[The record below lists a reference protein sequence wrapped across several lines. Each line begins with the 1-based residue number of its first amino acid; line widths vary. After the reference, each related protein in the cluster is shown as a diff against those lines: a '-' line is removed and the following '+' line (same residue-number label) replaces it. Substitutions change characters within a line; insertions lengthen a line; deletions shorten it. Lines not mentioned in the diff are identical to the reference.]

1 MAGSEH
7 RTLLRAPRYLR
18 DGELSYGSLDDLRAF
33 ITLSRTHSSDC
44 GQRHVFVRVDG
55 GEKVRLAFGDS
66 FTVEVQPGAHHLR
79 IHNTLVW
86 KNVRFTIELGEHLD
100 FLISNE
106 ARWWTWGM
114 VAVLGSAPLFLRV
127 ERRSRL

>member
-1 MAGSEH
+1 MAERRVATGLPGFGDIPATPDS
-7 RTLLRAPRYLR
+7 A
-18 DGELSYGSLDDLRAF
+18 LDDLRSLV
-33 ITLSRTHSSDC
+33 TLSRTHPTDC
-44 GQRHVFVRVDG
+44 GHRQVITRVDQG
-55 GEKVRLAFGDS
+55 AKVQLLYGEAVTL
-66 FTVEVQPGAHHLR
+66 EVPPGAHHLR

-86 KNVRFTIELGEHLD
+86 KNIDFTIEPGEHLD

-127 ERRSRL
+127 EKRSRV